1 MIDHIALQHDDACF
15 IEIFEL
21 VKPASD
27 VNEIDA
33 WCGVTMIKL
42 RGCRGDLVVAN
53 IQAP

>member
-21 VKPASD
+21 FKPASD
-27 VNEIDA
+27 INEIDA
-33 WCGVTMIKL
+33 WYEAMIKL